1 MTHTLRTLDDLVSA
15 GLVAAD
21 AQAALQPVSERYAIA
36 VTPAMNDLINRADP
50 HDPIGLQ
57 FIPDSR
63 ELTVS
68 KGEADDPI
76 GDFAHSPLEG
86 LVHRYPD
93 RVLVKLT
100 HICPVYCRFCFR
112 REMVGPGKSEALS
125 EDHLDAVNSYIKA
138 HPEIWEVIVTGG
150 DPLILSPRR
159 LQDFTTRLAAID
171 HVRVLRWHT
180 RVPSV
185 DPARV
190 TDELARALVSSGK
203 SVWLA
208 LHVNHPREMT
218 RGCLE
223 AIARLKHAG
232 IHLISQSVLLK
243 GVNDDV
249 DTLADL
255 MRAFVEAGVK
265 PYYLHQGDLATGTAH
280 FRTTIAEAKALIDGL
295 RGRVSGL
302 AQPLYVID
310 LPGGAGKVPVAALS
324 CEIDGEGWRIRDWQG
339 YTHAYPPV
347 G

>member
-218 RGCLE
+218 RECLE

-265 PYYLHQGDLATGTAH
+265 PYYLHQGDLAPGTAH